1 MPNCTASASGAFP
14 ICCAGGEGTFL
25 GGDLGWP
32 VFLEAVFYLFVLLW
46 LFAGVGL
53 ISDIFMSAIE
63 SITSQTQD
71 VTRTIDGVA
80 RTFRL
85 RTWNDTV
92 ANLTLMALG
101 SSAPEIL
108 LAVIEL
114 VFKNG
119 FKSGD
124 LGPSTIVGSAAF
136 NLMIIIAVC
145 VMAIPED
152 DGRKISQLGVYSI
165 TAACSV
171 FSYLWLVLVLQWS
184 TPNIVTVA
192 EAFFTLLF
200 FPLLVGFAYTAD
212 KWSDEQWRQN
222 HPLFKHCAGGAKI
235 ALPSSFVLDIKN
247 PDGTSLKPT
256 ELVGIVQQLNRSKFA
271 GVSSDDAAK
280 ILSDHLAAQ
289 QPKSRAYYRVHATR
303 QLVGGGAHP
312 AALQPGKRSSS
323 IANAISS
330 TIGGGSPGGVRRR
343 LTDKALLLTEI
354 TLGGAG
360 VTQELQ
366 PVAPE
371 PSTVQFASPRYAVM
385 ENAQL
390 VTVQV
395 QREGPIDFPLRVSY
409 ETQDGV
415 VGAHGCVSPA
425 NAGSDYVAT
434 SGVLEFGAGERTL
447 ELSVTIIDDDVEEDD
462 EQFTIHLSEPHSGGG
477 EGVAQTALG
486 DAAVATVTI
495 INDDFPG
502 TFILPNEDVRVARG
516 AVDSVDVTVE
526 RSNGASGAVSLRYR
540 TIDRRATAGEDFAP
554 AEGVLSWGHGDVT
567 PRTITVQLLRD
578 APDRGEP
585 ADFDLEI
592 GEATGGAKFDDR
604 TDGSA
609 EKSLARVTIVEDE
622 VAKGIAARAAEML
635 GVMTARRQLGAS
647 SWAEQF
653 RAALKVEGD
662 DDEQDDAESG
672 AGEPA
677 PPGAMAWASHVL
689 TLPFKLIFATV
700 PPAALFGGWPCFVV
714 SITYIGVVTAFI
726 GDVASLLGCVISLK
740 EAVVAITLVAL
751 GTSLPDTFASKAAA
765 LGDATADA
773 AVGNVTGSNSV
784 NVFLGLGIAWLVGAI
799 YWAANGATQEWL
811 DLYPEIAADNGI
823 RIGDSVG
830 LAVPAGN
837 LSFSVSLFCVCALTV
852 LATLALRRRFFGY
865 ELGSKARKP
874 TAALFGSLWVFYILL
889 SSLKEYNKL

>member
-1 MPNCTASASGAFP
+1 MPNCTAPATGALP
-14 ICCAGGEGTFL
+14 ICCAGGVGTFL
-25 GGDLGWP
+25 GGDLEWP
-32 VFLEAVFYLFVLLW
+32 VFFEALWYLFVLLW

-53 ISDIFMSAIE
+53 ISDVFMSAIE
-63 SITSQTQD
+63 AVTSQTQD
-71 VTRTIDGVA
+71 VTRTVDGVA
-80 RTFRL
+80 RTFRVKV
-85 RTWNDTV
+85 WNDTV

-152 DGRKISQLGVYSI
+152 DGRKIAQLGVYSI
-165 TAACSV
+165 TATCSV
-171 FSYLWLVLVLQWS
+171 FSYLWLVFVLQYS
-184 TPNIVTVA
+184 TPDMVTVG
-192 EAFFTLLF
+192 EAFLTLF
-200 FPLLVGFAYTAD
+200 FFPVLIFFAYTAD
-212 KWSDEQWRQN
+212 KWSDEQWKRK

-247 PDGTSLKPT
+247 PDGTSLKPA
-256 ELVGIVQQLNRSKFA
+256 ELVGIVQQLNRNKFA

-289 QPKSRAYYRVHATR
+289 QPKSRAYYRVKATR

-312 AALQPGKRSSS
+312 AALQAGKRSSS
-323 IANAISS
+323 IASAISS
-330 TIGGGSPGGVRRR
+330 TLGGGSPTGMRRR
-343 LTDKALLLTEI
+343 LTDKALLLTDI
-354 TLGGAG
+354 SLGGAG
-360 VTQELQ
+360 VARELQ

-371 PSTVQFASPRYAVM
+371 PSTVQFASPKYAVM
-385 ENAQL
+385 ENAAL

-395 QREGPIDFPLRVSY
+395 QREGPCDFPLKVSY

-415 VGAHGCVSPA
+415 VGTHGCVSA
-425 NAGSDYVAT
+425 AHAGEDFVAS
-434 SGVLEFGAGERTL
+434 SGVLEFEADQRTL
-447 ELSVTIIDDDVEEDD
+447 ELSVTIVDDDVEEDD
-462 EQFTIHLSEPHSGGG
+462 EQFTIHLLEPLSEGFS
-477 EGVAQTALG
+477 TALG
-486 DAAVATVTI
+486 DAAVTAVTI

-516 AVDSVDVTVE
+516 AVDAAEVVVE
-526 RSNGASGAVSLRYR
+526 RANGASGAVSLRYR
-540 TIDRRATAGEDFAP
+540 TIDRRATAGEDFAV
-554 AEGVLSWGHGDVT
+554 AEGELSWAHGDVT
-567 PRTITVQLLRD
+567 PRSIVVQLLRD

-592 GEATGGAKFDDR
+592 AEATGGAKFDDR

-609 EKSLARVTIVEDE
+609 ERSLARVTIVEDE

-647 SWAEQF
+647 SWGEQF
-653 RAALKVEGD
+653 RAALKVDGD

-672 AGEPA
+672 EGAPA
-677 PPGAMAWASHVL
+677 PPGATAWANHIL

-700 PPAALFGGWPCFVV
+700 PPAAIFGGWPCFVV
-714 SITYIGVVTAFI
+714 SIAYIGIVTAFI

-784 NVFLGLGIAWLVGAI
+784 NVFLGLGIAWFVGAV
-799 YWAANGATQEWL
+799 YWAANGATQEWF
-811 DLYPEIAADNGI
+811 DLYPEIAAANPGI

-837 LSFSVSLFCVCALTV
+837 LAFSVSLFCCCALVV
-852 LATLALRRRFFGY
+852 LLTLALRRKFFGY

-889 SSLKEYNKL
+889 SSLKEYDLI